1 MSKYGGED
9 VIYMNDGVF
18 RNKLAIQDPLK
29 FKKRSKETF
38 LLFPPKICF
47 CNPLQAI
54 SIWRIYRPFI
64 ANCLAMFMIGQ
75 EKNPEG

>member
-29 FKKRSKETF
+29 FKK
-38 LLFPPKICF
+38 
-47 CNPLQAI
+47 
-54 SIWRIYRPFI
+54 
-64 ANCLAMFMIGQ
+64 G
-75 EKNPEG
+75 